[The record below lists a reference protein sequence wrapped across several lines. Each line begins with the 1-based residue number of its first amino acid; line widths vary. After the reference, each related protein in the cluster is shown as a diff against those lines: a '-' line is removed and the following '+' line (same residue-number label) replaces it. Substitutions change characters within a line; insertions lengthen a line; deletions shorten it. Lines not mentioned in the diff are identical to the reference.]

1 MIDDQMRDLA
11 EAFAKLGITAEK
23 AVPRIAVFVALCAIA
38 EIEQGSAPARVGEY
52 ERWQRILAD
61 AKRKIADND

>member
-1 MIDDQMRDLA
+1 MIDEQVRDWA
-11 EAFAKLGITAEK
+11 EAFAKLGITAEE
-23 AVPRIAVFVALCAIA
+23 AVPGTVIFVALCAIA

-61 AKRKIADND
+61 AKRKMARDD